1 MADRD
6 GGSFVA
12 GIVLG
17 SAIGFILG
25 IMFAPAPGE
34 ETQKLV
40 YKKGV
45 EYGQSAKKLAEQVSS
60 KVKEEIDK
68 RLQKNDIPNELDLD
82 EIH

>member
-1 MADRD
+1 MADKD
-6 GGSFVA
+6 GSNFVA

-40 YKKGV
+40 YSKGA
-45 EYGQSAKKLAEQVSS
+45 EYGKEVGRIASHVAS
-60 KVKEEIDK
+60 KVKDEIDK
-68 RLQKNDIPNELDLD
+68 RIPKKDIPSDPD